1 MILVDD
7 GLATGATMRAAVKA
21 VRQLEPSSIT
31 VAVPVAAP
39 DSVAQLEPLADRI
52 ICLHMPHD
60 LYAIGRW
67 YQNLIRPRTAWWSIC
82 CSAPGA
88 GRAAGMSQ
96 SSATPMRFTLGR
108 PACTATCACRL
119 RRVDWWSSCTA
130 AAARHSPRNQSVA
143 RCFNEMGLATLLFDL
158 LTKHEQPIDEIT
170 RQLRFDIPLLSQRLT
185 GVIDQLSSD
194 AQLRELRI
202 GLFGASTGAAAA
214 LTTAASAQPTSRQWS
229 RAGARRPGRAVAGT
243 SPRRFAVH
251 RRQPRPGGAGLN
263 RAAAARLQCEH
274 QLVVVPGA
282 SHLFE
287 EHGTLEEVARLA
299 GDWFVRH
306 LV

>member
-1 MILVDD
+1 
-7 GLATGATMRAAVKA
+7 
-21 VRQLEPSSIT
+21 
-31 VAVPVAAP
+31 
-39 DSVAQLEPLADRI
+39 
-52 ICLHMPHD
+52 
-60 LYAIGRW
+60 
-67 YQNLIRPRTAWWSIC
+67 
-82 CSAPGA
+82 
-88 GRAAGMSQ
+88 
-96 SSATPMRFTLGR
+96 MRFTFGK
-108 PACTATCACRL
+108 ARL
-119 RRVDWWSSCTA
+119 HGDLCVPA
-130 AAARHSPRNQSVA
+130 AARGLVVFVHGSGSSRHSPRNQSVA

-214 LTTAASAQPTSRQWS
+214 LTTAASRPADIAAVVSRGGRVDLAEPSLARVHAASLFIVGS
-229 RAGARRPGRAVAGT
+229 RDLEVLE
-243 SPRRFAVH
+243 
-251 RRQPRPGGAGLN
+251 LN

>member
-1 MILVDD
+1 
-7 GLATGATMRAAVKA
+7 
-21 VRQLEPSSIT
+21 
-31 VAVPVAAP
+31 
-39 DSVAQLEPLADRI
+39 
-52 ICLHMPHD
+52 MP
-60 LYAIGRW
+60 
-67 YQNLIRPRTAWWSIC
+67 
-82 CSAPGA
+82 
-88 GRAAGMSQ
+88 
-96 SSATPMRFTLGR
+96 
-108 PACTATCACRL
+108 
-119 RRVDWWSSCTA
+119 A
-130 AAARHSPRNQSVA
+130 AARGLVVFVHGSGSSRHSPRNQSVA

-214 LTTAASAQPTSRQWS
+214 LTTAASRPADIAAVVSR
-229 RAGARRPGRAVAGT
+229 
-243 SPRRFAVH
+243 
-251 RRQPRPGGAGLN
+251 GGASTAEPSLARVHAASLFIVGSRDLEVLELN

>member
-1 MILVDD
+1 
-7 GLATGATMRAAVKA
+7 
-21 VRQLEPSSIT
+21 
-31 VAVPVAAP
+31 
-39 DSVAQLEPLADRI
+39 
-52 ICLHMPHD
+52 
-60 LYAIGRW
+60 
-67 YQNLIRPRTAWWSIC
+67 
-82 CSAPGA
+82 
-88 GRAAGMSQ
+88 MSQ
-96 SSATPMRFTLGR
+96 SSATPMRFTLGK
-108 PACTATCACRL
+108 ARL
-119 RRVDWWSSCTA
+119 HGDLCVPA
-130 AAARHSPRNQSVA
+130 AARGLVVFVHGSGSSRHSPRNQSVA

-214 LTTAASAQPTSRQWS
+214 LTTAASRPADIAAVVSRGGRVDLAEPSLARVHAASLFIVGS
-229 RAGARRPGRAVAGT
+229 RDLEVLE
-243 SPRRFAVH
+243 
-251 RRQPRPGGAGLN
+251 LN

-274 QLVVVPGA
+274 QLLVVPGA

-287 EHGTLEEVARLA
+287 EHCTLEEVARLA
-299 GDWFVRH
+299 GDCFVRH

>member
-1 MILVDD
+1 
-7 GLATGATMRAAVKA
+7 
-21 VRQLEPSSIT
+21 
-31 VAVPVAAP
+31 
-39 DSVAQLEPLADRI
+39 
-52 ICLHMPHD
+52 
-60 LYAIGRW
+60 
-67 YQNLIRPRTAWWSIC
+67 
-82 CSAPGA
+82 
-88 GRAAGMSQ
+88 
-96 SSATPMRFTLGR
+96 MRFTLGK
-108 PACTATCACRL
+108 ARL
-119 RRVDWWSSCTA
+119 HGDLCVPA
-130 AAARHSPRNQSVA
+130 AARGLVVFVHGSGSSRHSPRNQSVA

-214 LTTAASAQPTSRQWS
+214 LTTAASRPADIAAVVSRGGRVDLAEPSLARVHAASLFIVGS
-229 RAGARRPGRAVAGT
+229 RDLEVLE
-243 SPRRFAVH
+243 
-251 RRQPRPGGAGLN
+251 LN

-274 QLVVVPGA
+274 HLVVVPGA

>member
-1 MILVDD
+1 
-7 GLATGATMRAAVKA
+7 
-21 VRQLEPSSIT
+21 
-31 VAVPVAAP
+31 
-39 DSVAQLEPLADRI
+39 
-52 ICLHMPHD
+52 
-60 LYAIGRW
+60 
-67 YQNLIRPRTAWWSIC
+67 
-82 CSAPGA
+82 
-88 GRAAGMSQ
+88 
-96 SSATPMRFTLGR
+96 MRFTLGK
-108 PACTATCACRL
+108 ARL
-119 RRVDWWSSCTA
+119 HGDLCVPA
-130 AAARHSPRNQSVA
+130 AARGLVVFVHGSGSSRHSPRNQSVA

-194 AQLRELRI
+194 AQLRI

-214 LTTAASAQPTSRQWS
+214 LTTAASRPADIAAVVSRGGRVDLAEPSLARVHAASLFIVGS
-229 RAGARRPGRAVAGT
+229 RDLEVLE
-243 SPRRFAVH
+243 
-251 RRQPRPGGAGLN
+251 LN

>member
-1 MILVDD
+1 
-7 GLATGATMRAAVKA
+7 
-21 VRQLEPSSIT
+21 
-31 VAVPVAAP
+31 
-39 DSVAQLEPLADRI
+39 
-52 ICLHMPHD
+52 
-60 LYAIGRW
+60 
-67 YQNLIRPRTAWWSIC
+67 
-82 CSAPGA
+82 
-88 GRAAGMSQ
+88 MSQ
-96 SSATPMRFTLGR
+96 SSATPMRFTLGKAHLHGDLCV
-108 PACTATCACRL
+108 P
-119 RRVDWWSSCTA
+119 A
-130 AAARHSPRNQSVA
+130 AARGLVVFVHGSGSSRHSPRNQSVA

-214 LTTAASAQPTSRQWS
+214 LTTAASRPADIAAVVSRGGRVDLAEPSLARVHAASLFIVGS
-229 RAGARRPGRAVAGT
+229 RDLEVLE
-243 SPRRFAVH
+243 
-251 RRQPRPGGAGLN
+251 LN

-306 LV
+306 LC

>member
-1 MILVDD
+1 
-7 GLATGATMRAAVKA
+7 
-21 VRQLEPSSIT
+21 
-31 VAVPVAAP
+31 
-39 DSVAQLEPLADRI
+39 
-52 ICLHMPHD
+52 
-60 LYAIGRW
+60 
-67 YQNLIRPRTAWWSIC
+67 
-82 CSAPGA
+82 
-88 GRAAGMSQ
+88 MSQ
-96 SSATPMRFTLGR
+96 SSATPMRFTLGK
-108 PACTATCACRL
+108 ARL
-119 RRVDWWSSCTA
+119 HGDLCVPA
-130 AAARHSPRNQSVA
+130 AAAAVHEDHQSTRRSRHSPRNQSVA

-170 RQLRFDIPLLSQRLT
+170 RQLRFDIPMLSQRLT

-214 LTTAASAQPTSRQWS
+214 LTTAASRPADIAAVVSRGGRVDLAEPSLARVHAASLFIVGS
-229 RAGARRPGRAVAGT
+229 RDLEVLE
-243 SPRRFAVH
+243 
-251 RRQPRPGGAGLN
+251 LN

-306 LV
+306 LC

>member
-1 MILVDD
+1 
-7 GLATGATMRAAVKA
+7 
-21 VRQLEPSSIT
+21 
-31 VAVPVAAP
+31 
-39 DSVAQLEPLADRI
+39 
-52 ICLHMPHD
+52 
-60 LYAIGRW
+60 
-67 YQNLIRPRTAWWSIC
+67 
-82 CSAPGA
+82 
-88 GRAAGMSQ
+88 MSQ
-96 SSATPMRFTLGR
+96 LSATPMRFTLGK
-108 PACTATCACRL
+108 ARL
-119 RRVDWWSSCTA
+119 HGDLCVPA
-130 AAARHSPRNQSVA
+130 AARGLVVFVHGSGSSRHSPRNQSVA

-214 LTTAASAQPTSRQWS
+214 LTTAASRPADIAAVVSRGGRVDLAEPSLARVHATSLFIVGS
-229 RAGARRPGRAVAGT
+229 RDLEVLE
-243 SPRRFAVH
+243 
-251 RRQPRPGGAGLN
+251 LN

>member
-1 MILVDD
+1 
-7 GLATGATMRAAVKA
+7 
-21 VRQLEPSSIT
+21 
-31 VAVPVAAP
+31 
-39 DSVAQLEPLADRI
+39 
-52 ICLHMPHD
+52 
-60 LYAIGRW
+60 
-67 YQNLIRPRTAWWSIC
+67 
-82 CSAPGA
+82 
-88 GRAAGMSQ
+88 MSQ
-96 SSATPMRFTLGR
+96 SSATPMRFTLGK
-108 PACTATCACRL
+108 ARL
-119 RRVDWWSSCTA
+119 HGDLCVPA
-130 AAARHSPRNQSVA
+130 AARGLVVFVHGSGSSRHSPRNQSVA

-194 AQLRELRI
+194 AQLRI

-214 LTTAASAQPTSRQWS
+214 LTTAASRPADIAAVVSRGGRVDLAEPSLARVHAASLFIVGS
-229 RAGARRPGRAVAGT
+229 RDLEVLE
-243 SPRRFAVH
+243 
-251 RRQPRPGGAGLN
+251 LN

>member
-1 MILVDD
+1 
-7 GLATGATMRAAVKA
+7 
-21 VRQLEPSSIT
+21 
-31 VAVPVAAP
+31 
-39 DSVAQLEPLADRI
+39 
-52 ICLHMPHD
+52 
-60 LYAIGRW
+60 
-67 YQNLIRPRTAWWSIC
+67 
-82 CSAPGA
+82 
-88 GRAAGMSQ
+88 
-96 SSATPMRFTLGR
+96 MRFTLGKAHLHGDLCV
-108 PACTATCACRL
+108 P
-119 RRVDWWSSCTA
+119 A
-130 AAARHSPRNQSVA
+130 AARGLVVFVHGSGSSRHSPRNQSVA

-214 LTTAASAQPTSRQWS
+214 LTTAASRPADIAAVVSRGGRVDLAEPSLARVHAASLFIVGS
-229 RAGARRPGRAVAGT
+229 RDLEVLE
-243 SPRRFAVH
+243 
-251 RRQPRPGGAGLN
+251 LN

-306 LV
+306 LC

>member
-1 MILVDD
+1 
-7 GLATGATMRAAVKA
+7 
-21 VRQLEPSSIT
+21 
-31 VAVPVAAP
+31 
-39 DSVAQLEPLADRI
+39 
-52 ICLHMPHD
+52 
-60 LYAIGRW
+60 
-67 YQNLIRPRTAWWSIC
+67 
-82 CSAPGA
+82 
-88 GRAAGMSQ
+88 MSQ
-96 SSATPMRFTLGR
+96 SSATPMRFTLGK
-108 PACTATCACRL
+108 ARL
-119 RRVDWWSSCTA
+119 HGDLCVPA
-130 AAARHSPRNQSVA
+130 AARGLVVFVHGSGSSRHSPRNQSVA

-214 LTTAASAQPTSRQWS
+214 LTTAASRPADIAAVVSRGGRVDLAEPSLARVHAVSLFIVGS
-229 RAGARRPGRAVAGT
+229 RDLEVLE
-243 SPRRFAVH
+243 
-251 RRQPRPGGAGLN
+251 LN

>member
-1 MILVDD
+1 
-7 GLATGATMRAAVKA
+7 
-21 VRQLEPSSIT
+21 
-31 VAVPVAAP
+31 
-39 DSVAQLEPLADRI
+39 
-52 ICLHMPHD
+52 
-60 LYAIGRW
+60 
-67 YQNLIRPRTAWWSIC
+67 
-82 CSAPGA
+82 
-88 GRAAGMSQ
+88 MSQ
-96 SSATPMRFTLGR
+96 SSATPMRFTLGK
-108 PACTATCACRL
+108 ARL
-119 RRVDWWSSCTA
+119 HGDLCVPA
-130 AAARHSPRNQSVA
+130 AARGLVVFVHGSGSSRHSPRNQSVA

-202 GLFGASTGAAAA
+202 GLFGASTCAAAA
-214 LTTAASAQPTSRQWS
+214 LTTAASRPADIAAVVSRGGRVDLAEPSLARVHAASLFIVGS
-229 RAGARRPGRAVAGT
+229 RDLEVLE
-243 SPRRFAVH
+243 
-251 RRQPRPGGAGLN
+251 LN

>member
-1 MILVDD
+1 
-7 GLATGATMRAAVKA
+7 
-21 VRQLEPSSIT
+21 
-31 VAVPVAAP
+31 
-39 DSVAQLEPLADRI
+39 
-52 ICLHMPHD
+52 
-60 LYAIGRW
+60 
-67 YQNLIRPRTAWWSIC
+67 
-82 CSAPGA
+82 
-88 GRAAGMSQ
+88 MSQ
-96 SSATPMRFTLGR
+96 SSATPMRFTLGK
-108 PACTATCACRL
+108 ARL
-119 RRVDWWSSCTA
+119 HGDLCVP
-130 AAARHSPRNQSVA
+130 AAARGLVVFVHGSGSS
-143 RCFNEMGLATLLFDL
+143 LATLLFDL
-158 LTKHEQPIDEIT
+158 LAKHEQPIDEIT

-214 LTTAASAQPTSRQWS
+214 LTTAASRPADIAAVVSRGGRVDLAEPSLARVHAASLFIVGS
-229 RAGARRPGRAVAGT
+229 RDLEVLE
-243 SPRRFAVH
+243 
-251 RRQPRPGGAGLN
+251 LN

-306 LV
+306 LC

>member
-1 MILVDD
+1 
-7 GLATGATMRAAVKA
+7 
-21 VRQLEPSSIT
+21 
-31 VAVPVAAP
+31 
-39 DSVAQLEPLADRI
+39 
-52 ICLHMPHD
+52 
-60 LYAIGRW
+60 
-67 YQNLIRPRTAWWSIC
+67 
-82 CSAPGA
+82 
-88 GRAAGMSQ
+88 MSQ
-96 SSATPMRFTLGR
+96 SSATPMRFTLGK
-108 PACTATCACRL
+108 ARL
-119 RRVDWWSSCTA
+119 HGDLCVPA
-130 AAARHSPRNQSVA
+130 AARGLVVFVHGSGSSRHSPRNQSVA

-214 LTTAASAQPTSRQWS
+214 LTTAASRPADIAAVVSRGGRVDLAEPSLARVHAASLFIVGS
-229 RAGARRPGRAVAGT
+229 RDLEVLE
-243 SPRRFAVH
+243 
-251 RRQPRPGGAGLN
+251 LN
-263 RAAAARLQCEH
+263 RAAGARLQCEH

>member
-1 MILVDD
+1 
-7 GLATGATMRAAVKA
+7 
-21 VRQLEPSSIT
+21 
-31 VAVPVAAP
+31 
-39 DSVAQLEPLADRI
+39 
-52 ICLHMPHD
+52 
-60 LYAIGRW
+60 
-67 YQNLIRPRTAWWSIC
+67 
-82 CSAPGA
+82 
-88 GRAAGMSQ
+88 MSQ
-96 SSATPMRFTLGR
+96 SSATPMRFTLGK
-108 PACTATCACRL
+108 ARL
-119 RRVDWWSSCTA
+119 HGDLCVPA
-130 AAARHSPRNQSVA
+130 AARGLVVFVHGSGSSRHSPRNQSVA

-170 RQLRFDIPLLSQRLT
+170 RQLRFDIPLLSQRLM

-214 LTTAASAQPTSRQWS
+214 LTTAASRPADIAAVVSRGGRVDLAEPSLARVHAASLFIVGS
-229 RAGARRPGRAVAGT
+229 RDLEVLE
-243 SPRRFAVH
+243 
-251 RRQPRPGGAGLN
+251 LN

>member
-1 MILVDD
+1 
-7 GLATGATMRAAVKA
+7 
-21 VRQLEPSSIT
+21 
-31 VAVPVAAP
+31 
-39 DSVAQLEPLADRI
+39 
-52 ICLHMPHD
+52 
-60 LYAIGRW
+60 
-67 YQNLIRPRTAWWSIC
+67 
-82 CSAPGA
+82 
-88 GRAAGMSQ
+88 
-96 SSATPMRFTLGR
+96 MRFTLGK
-108 PACTATCACRL
+108 ARL
-119 RRVDWWSSCTA
+119 HGDLCVPA
-130 AAARHSPRNQSVA
+130 AARGLVVFVHGSGSSRHSPRNQSVA

-214 LTTAASAQPTSRQWS
+214 LTTAASRPADIAAVVSRGGRVDLAEPSLARVHAASLFIVGS
-229 RAGARRPGRAVAGT
+229 RDLEVLE
-243 SPRRFAVH
+243 
-251 RRQPRPGGAGLN
+251 LN

-287 EHGTLEEVARLA
+287 EHGTLEEAARLA

-306 LV
+306 LC